1 MENSNLLSLTI
12 NDIKVMSLMFDIKTG
27 IGLSK
32 AKGMTVE
39 EIVEKTSEIMS
50 ESKVRNAINKL
61 LQCGFVDLGIK
72 NGKKK
77 TYHITSFGFE
87 YIVSIKETVI
97 EIKD

>member
-32 AKGMTVE
+32 AKGMTIE
-39 EIVEKTSEIMS
+39 EIKAKTKEIS